1 MKTQCPLVTVNCVLK
16 SYGCNTQVLRRDL
29 SEHYL
34 SKEHQKALYSI
45 IKPYIYQMK
54 NNLTADVVSRTTTM
68 EKCNKNEYEQISET
82 IDVISNG
89 VQALSFDVKHL
100 EDTST
105 EQTKEFTSQDQQIQT
120 IQKACEESNVN
131 LQAIDINQRLIQ
143 QNFLSLKDQIHQHAY
158 VSYDGTFV
166 WKITNVQQRISIL
179 TNLFV
184 LFYRYSLL
192 FWLFR

>member
-1 MKTQCPLVTVNCVLK
+1 
-16 SYGCNTQVLRRDL
+16 
-29 SEHYL
+29 
-34 SKEHQKALYSI
+34 
-45 IKPYIYQMK
+45 
-54 NNLTADVVSRTTTM
+54 M